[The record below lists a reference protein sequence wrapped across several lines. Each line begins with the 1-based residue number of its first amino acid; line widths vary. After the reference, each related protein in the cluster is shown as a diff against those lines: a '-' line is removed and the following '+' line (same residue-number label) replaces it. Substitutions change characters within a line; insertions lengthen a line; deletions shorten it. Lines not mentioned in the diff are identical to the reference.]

1 MDAAEK
7 AGKEI
12 EKMKSKLIAVA
23 ALAALTAA
31 AMPTKDEIAQA
42 NKEVRASL
50 KTQIA
55 AWQSGDI
62 SDGDLAALM
71 LIHAAKFKDEPRHY
85 ACLQAAFAAA
95 VRAGDA
101 TLAAKVLKQ
110 MRSEV
115 AGFSAQHE
123 KRVLD
128 KALAAADQNK
138 AAAFRRSLTER
149 LTEIGSSTAQIEML
163 ERMKRIVIPVLDFK
177 PPTTLPDAVAY
188 LRQQSIEHDD
198 PTLPKEKRGISF
210 ILKGNLAGRAVPKIL
225 AKNLTLYNALNL
237 MCLSTGCAFVLQEG
251 AGHVV
256 VVIESTRADDL
267 VGNGR
272 AHDIRAFRPPVPRT
286 NAEIGLVGRMKR
298 IVIPPFAM
306 KPPVTIAEALDYFH
320 DLSVEHDD
328 PTLPKDQRGIRFVL
342 KADATGKLA
351 KTQVPTL
358 AAKNISLY
366 DAFNLVCEVT
376 GLTYSFGKQQEIVV
390 ESLK

>member
-1 MDAAEK
+1 MA
-7 AGKEI
+7 
-12 EKMKSKLIAVA
+12 LA
-23 ALAALTAA
+23 ALAACSTV
-31 AMPTKDEIAQA
+31 AMPTNEQIAQA
-42 NKEVRASL
+42 NKEVQASL

-55 AWQSGDI
+55 AWQNGGI

-71 LIHAAKFKDEPRHY
+71 LMNAAKYKDEARHY

-95 VRAGDA
+95 VHAGDA

-128 KALAAADQNK
+128 KALSSADRNK

-149 LTEIGSSTAQIEML
+149 LPEIGSSTAQIEML

-177 PPTTLPDAVAY
+177 PPTMLSEAVAY

-210 ILKGNLAGRAVPKIL
+210 MLKGNLAGRAVPKLL

-237 MCLSTGCAFVLQEG
+237 ICQSTGCAFVLQEG
-251 AGHVV
+251 AGLVV

-267 VGNGR
+267 AGNGR
-272 AHDIRAFRPPVPRT
+272 AHEIRAFRPPVPHSHG
-286 NAEIGLVGRMKR
+286 EIGLVGRMKR
-298 IVIPPFAM
+298 IVIPPFAF
-306 KPPVTIAEALDYFH
+306 KPPVTVAEVLDYFH

-328 PTLPKDQRGIRFVL
+328 PTLPKDRRGIRFVL
-342 KADATGKLA
+342 KADTADKLA
-351 KTQVPTL
+351 KTPIPKL

-376 GLTYSFGKQQEIVV
+376 GLTYSFGTQQEIVV
-390 ESLK
+390 EPLK